1 MIIWWYDDA
10 ILLCNGTKE
19 YAETEMIH
27 DKWYM
32 IHETKHTLLEYY
44 SFSEWLI
51 MILQDNEVEYS
62 TIMNIGG
69 NLDVRDVIFQGNSN
83 RVRNTKDS
91 ITSRDIGLS
100 NQ

>member
-1 MIIWWYDDA
+1 
-10 ILLCNGTKE
+10 
-19 YAETEMIH
+19 
-27 DKWYM
+27 
-32 IHETKHTLLEYY
+32 
-44 SFSEWLI
+44 

>member
-1 MIIWWYDDA
+1 MSYHSRLDSK
-10 ILLCNGTKE
+10 LYVFSLCVNP
-19 YAETEMIH
+19 YF
-27 DKWYM
+27 
-32 IHETKHTLLEYY
+32 
-44 SFSEWLI
+44 SFVFISII

-91 ITSRDIGLS
+91 IISCDIGVS